1 MKHVRQP
8 AVAGT
13 FYPRDTAELA
23 ADARRYLEQAAPAC
37 GKDGVAPKALIVPH
51 AGYVYSA
58 PVAAA
63 AYVRLAAVRDIIK
76 RVILLGPAHY
86 LPIQGLAASSVSSFA
101 TPLGEVPVDR
111 RAIESLRDLPQ
122 VAVRDDAHGP
132 EHCLEV
138 QLPFLQIILNDFAIV
153 PLLVGAATYGEVR
166 DVIDRLW
173 DGPETLFV
181 ISSDLSH
188 YYPYETARR
197 LDAETAAAIVA
208 LEADAIG
215 DEQACGRA
223 PIGGLLLAA
232 RGHGL
237 HAVVADLRNSGDTA
251 GSRSEVVGYGSF
263 LFT

>member
-1 MKHVRQP
+1 MVHVRQS

-13 FYPRDTAELA
+13 FYPRDAAELA
-23 ADARRYLEQAAPAC
+23 AEARRYLELARPAS
-37 GKDGVAPKALIVPH
+37 GTDAIAPKALIVPH

-58 PVAAA
+58 AVAAT
-63 AYVRLAAVRDIIK
+63 AYARLADMRDIVS
-76 RVILLGPAHY
+76 RVVLLGPAHY
-86 LPIQGLAASSVSSFA
+86 LPIQGLAASGAGSFA

-111 RAIESLRDLPQ
+111 PAIDSLHDLPQ
-122 VAVRDDAHGP
+122 VTVRDDAHRP

-138 QLPFLQIILNDFAIV
+138 QLPFLQLILNDFAIV

-166 DVIDRLW
+166 AVIDRLW
-173 DGPETLFV
+173 DGRETLIV

-188 YYPYETARR
+188 YYPYESARR

-208 LEADAIG
+208 LEADAIR
-215 DEQACGRA
+215 DEQACGRI

-232 RGHGL
+232 RTRGL
-237 HAVVADLRNSGDTA
+237 RAVLADLRNSGDTA
-251 GSRSEVVGYGSF
+251 GPRSQVVGYGSF